1 MPEARTGRGGDE
13 GAVGPSRKFCGEGRG
28 GGGAVTAMR
37 GGGAEGAA
45 RAAGA
50 RLTSSRMSTKK
61 RLLWRLALTTDR
73 EWRYLPL
80 D

>member
-1 MPEARTGRGGDE
+1 M
-13 GAVGPSRKFCGEGRG
+13 
-28 GGGAVTAMR
+28 TAMR

-73 EWRYLPL
+73 EVALPAL
-80 D
+80 RLSVRTGIPDFLPCQSLCF